1 MCKRNLRLERIRVLS
16 ILSPPHFLLLSHNI
30 VDLTLNLGHHFLP
43 HLLADEGFG
52 SLDSESLQLA
62 VETLVDLQASGRCV
76 GVISHVESMNNQFDI
91 QIKITAGKA
100 GSRVE
105 ILV

>member
-52 SLDSESLQLA
+52 SLDSESLQREKLA
-62 VETLVDLQASGRCV
+62 KKVDDYEARIKTLESDLEHERF
-76 GVISHVESMNNQFDI
+76 HKNDYW
-91 QIKITAGKA
+91 IKK
-100 GSRVE
+100 
-105 ILV
+105 